1 MPPGTDA
8 AIAAAAAHGYVT
20 LADLD
25 DLLRKSQ
32 RVILDGRN
40 YGHRIEWVVDVITDL
55 ADGHEIS
62 ERLETS
68 VRGAIQEAQAAG
80 D

>member
-1 MPPGTDA
+1 MD
-8 AIAAAAAHGYVT
+8 

-25 DLLRKSQ
+25 NLLRASQ
-32 RVILDGRN
+32 RVIIDGRN
-40 YGHRIEWVVDVITDL
+40 YGDRIEWVVDVVTDL

-68 VRGAIQEAQAAG
+68 VRGAMQEAQAAAT
-80 D
+80 